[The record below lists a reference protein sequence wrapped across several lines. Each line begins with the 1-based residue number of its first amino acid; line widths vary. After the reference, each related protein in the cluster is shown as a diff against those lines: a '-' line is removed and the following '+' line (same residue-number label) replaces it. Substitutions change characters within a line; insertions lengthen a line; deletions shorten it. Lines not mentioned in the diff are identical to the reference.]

1 MKKCILLLTAL
12 IALSLAG
19 CDAADNGVTHRDG
32 NLIVTNYS
40 DYEITD
46 ITISHL
52 GKTVSVSPAPIK
64 NTQICYFTLAPP
76 LIMFIKFLL
85 WTGRGR
91 SIGGNLPILF
101 LKIRKS

>member
-52 GKTVSVSPAPIK
+52 GKPFLFLPHRLKIRKSAILPLP
-64 NTQICYFTLAPP
+64 PP

-85 WTGRGR
+85 WTGRGGALAGIYR
-91 SIGGNLPILF
+91 YF
-101 LKIRKS
+101 F